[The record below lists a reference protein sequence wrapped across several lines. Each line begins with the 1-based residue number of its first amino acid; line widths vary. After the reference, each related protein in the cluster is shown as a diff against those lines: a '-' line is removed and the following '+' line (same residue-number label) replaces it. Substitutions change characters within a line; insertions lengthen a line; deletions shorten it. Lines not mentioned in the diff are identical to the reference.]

1 MALLDSLQN
10 LDLKRLAQEIVQDTA
25 NDLKDEINV
34 GNMLSLLKEGKSPAE
49 IAQQM
54 GQELNVVEKLQNA
67 AIKNVKEEFGLPTGT
82 TSRPRRPRPVLLPA
96 TPSKATRSN
105 VRTSRSRRC
114 PCPAKS
120 TGTRS
125 SLTTNNSTATRK
137 VIQA

>member
-1 MALLDSLQN
+1 MALFDSLQN
-10 LDLKRLAQEIVQDTA
+10 LDLKRLAQEIVQYTA

-82 TSRPRRPRPVLLPA
+82 TS
-96 TPSKATRSN
+96 
-105 VRTSRSRRC
+105 TS
-114 PCPAKS
+114 
-120 TGTRS
+120 
-125 SLTTNNSTATRK
+125 STATTTTTTTGSSTGDAIKGNKIKREDIQISEMPMSGK
-137 VIQA
+137 VDRDKIQFDDE

>member
-1 MALLDSLQN
+1 MALFDSLQN

-25 NDLKDEINV
+25 NVLKDEINV

-82 TSRPRRPRPVLLPA
+82 TS
-96 TPSKATRSN
+96 
-105 VRTSRSRRC
+105 TSST
-114 PCPAKS
+114 AKPTTTTTGSS
-120 TGTRS
+120 TGDAIKGNKIKREDIQIS
-125 SLTTNNSTATRK
+125 EMPMSGK
-137 VIQA
+137 VDRDKIQFDDE